1 MDTVL
6 RKKKKLQRLIRW
18 RDKELKEKFKTTHI
32 IIIIIIIIKIIIT
45 IYYVYYVFFI
55 FFYWSYILRQL
66 CSSWGL
72 YTWMNLQRDV
82 SWLNKKLYNV
92 HVMHWLDSPIHISN
106 FNKLLFSQTK
116 WEPVRGIR
124 CKGIGSSSQIMLLY
138 SSKAKLPKGRAQC
151 HRTD

>member
-45 IYYVYYVFFI
+45 IYYVCI
-55 FFYWSYILRQL
+55 FYFVLLVIYNFLRQL

-92 HVMHWLDSPIHISN
+92 HVMHWLDSPIHNSN
-106 FNKLLFSQTK
+106 FNKLLFSRTK
-116 WEPVRGIR
+116 WEPVGGIR

-138 SSKAKLPKGRAQC
+138 SSKAKLPEGRPQC

>member
-1 MDTVL
+1 MNTVL

-124 CKGIGSSSQIMLLY
+124 CKGIGSSSQIMLPY
-138 SSKAKLPKGRAQC
+138 SSKAKLPKGRPQC